1 MNLLYTL
8 ALTSVYI
15 FNLLGQYLSVGEDG
29 KPAISDKPVAM
40 DVTAATAAD
49 ETPSKNANRWN
60 FGGKDIKW
68 ILKSSAN
75 GTYTLGYQDSDAYS
89 TAFVYT
95 QNGAIV
101 TSYEEPDVTFESEHE
116 SAHWK
121 VSTEAP
127 KNQAVTLDEAQPYER
142 PTFTGSNV
150 DVTLK
155 RKLYTDE
162 WNSLCLPFSLSAAQ
176 IAELWGPGSKVAIL
190 TGDSETKLSFSICD
204 DIKAGKPCL
213 LDPESVNTTDHTYE
227 IKGIKVSTWKNNS
240 DLQYIV
246 GSTRMKGF
254 FSPTTINKGSYVI
267 GEANKVYHLVSNMEA
282 KGFRCYF
289 EDVTGRNRQLTWG
302 IDDNT
307 TGIDGTFV
315 TPQAPKVGNIYT
327 VNGQLVR
334 RNSTA
339 AGLAPGVYIMNG
351 IKLIVK

>member
-15 FNLLGQYLSVGEDG
+15 FNSQGQYLSVGKDG
-29 KPAISDKPVAM
+29 KPVLSKEPVAM
-40 DVTAATAAD
+40 DVTDAN
-49 ETPSKNANRWN
+49 ETPKTKDAGRKNFN
-60 FGGKDIKW
+60 GKDIKW

-95 QNGAIV
+95 LDGAIA
-101 TSYEEPDVTFESEHE
+101 TSYEEPDATFESKHV

-176 IAELWGPGSKVAIL
+176 IAELWGAGSKVAIL
-190 TGDSETKLSFSICD
+190 TGDSETKLSFSICEA
-204 DIKAGKPCL
+204 IEAGKPCL

-227 IKGIKVSTWKNNS
+227 IKGIKVSTWENNS

-289 EDVTGRNRQLTWG
+289 EDVSGRNRQLTWG

-307 TGIDGTFV
+307 TGIDGTFI

>member
-15 FNLLGQYLSVGEDG
+15 FNSLGQYLSVGADG

-40 DVTAATAAD
+40 DVTAAN
-49 ETPSKNANRWN
+49 ETPSKDANRWN

-68 ILKSSAN
+68 ILKSSAD
-75 GTYTLGYQDSDAYS
+75 GTYTLGYQDSNAYS

-95 QNGAIV
+95 LDGTIA
-101 TSYEEPDVTFESEHE
+101 TSYEEPAATFES
-116 SAHWK
+116 AQWT

-127 KNQAVTLDEAQPYER
+127 KQQAVTLDEAQNYVR
-142 PTFTGSNV
+142 PTFTGSYV

-162 WNSLCLPFSLSAAQ
+162 WNSLCLPFPLSAAQ
-176 IAELWGPGSKVAIL
+176 IAELWGARTKVARL

-204 DIKAGKPCL
+204 NIEAGKPCL
-213 LDPESVNTTDHTYE
+213 LNPESVNQDHTYE
-227 IKGIKVSTWKNNS
+227 IKDIKVSTWNNS

-267 GEANKVYHLVSNMEA
+267 GEANKVYHLVSDMKA

-289 EDVTGRNRQLTWG
+289 EDVSGRNRQLTWG

-315 TPQAPKVGNIYT
+315 KPEAPKVGNIYT

>member
-15 FNLLGQYLSVGEDG
+15 YNSLGQYLSVGNDG
-29 KPAISDKPVAM
+29 KPVLSKKPVAM
-40 DVTAATAAD
+40 EVTPAN
-49 ETPSKNANRWN
+49 ETPSKDANRWN

-68 ILKSSAN
+68 ILKSSAD

-95 QNGAIV
+95 QNGTLA
-101 TSYEEPDVTFESEHE
+101 TSYEEPAATFK
-116 SAHWK
+116 SAQWK
-121 VSTEAP
+121 YSTEAP
-127 KNQAVTLDEAQPYER
+127 KNQAVTLDEAQNYAP
-142 PTFTGSNV
+142 PTFTGSYV

-155 RKLYTDE
+155 RQLYTNE
-162 WNSLCLPFSLSAAQ
+162 WNTLCLPFSLSAAQ
-176 IAELWGPGSKVAIL
+176 IAEIWGVGTKVAIL
-190 TGDSETKLSFSICD
+190 TGDPETKLYFSTCD
-204 DIKAGKPCL
+204 DIVAGKPCL
-213 LDPESVNTTDHTYE
+213 LDPKNVNDDNVYE
-227 IKGIKVSTWKNNS
+227 IKGIDVSTWENNNS
-240 DLQYIV
+240 LEYV
-246 GSTRMKGF
+246 AGNTRMIGF
-254 FSPTTINKGSYVI
+254 FSPTMVKARSYVF
-267 GEANKVYHLVSNMEA
+267 GAANKMYHLVSDMEA

-289 EDVTGRNRQLTWG
+289 EDVEGVNRQLTWG

-315 TPQAPKVGNIYT
+315 TPEAPKVGNIYT

>member
-15 FNLLGQYLSVGEDG
+15 YNSLGQYLSVGADG

-40 DVTAATAAD
+40 EVSKAT
-49 ETPSKNANRWN
+49 ETPSKDANRWN

-68 ILKSSAN
+68 ILKSSAD

-95 QNGAIV
+95 QNGTLA
-101 TSYEEPDVTFESEHE
+101 TSYEEPAATFK
-116 SAHWK
+116 SAQWK
-121 VSTEAP
+121 YSTEAP
-127 KNQAVTLDEAQPYER
+127 KNQAVTLDEAQNYER
-142 PTFTGSNV
+142 PTFTGSHV

-155 RKLYTDE
+155 RKLNKNE
-162 WNSLCLPFSLSAAQ
+162 WNSLCLPFPLSAAQ
-176 IAELWGPGSKVAIL
+176 IAELWGDGTKVAKL

-204 DIKAGKPCL
+204 NIEAGKPCL
-213 LDPESVNTTDHTYE
+213 LNPERVNQEHTYE
-227 IKGIKVSTWKNNS
+227 IKDIEVSTWNNS
-240 DLQYIV
+240 DLQHIV

-254 FSPTTINKGSYVI
+254 FSPRTIMKGSYVI
-267 GEANKVYHLVSNMEA
+267 GEANKVYHLVSDMEA

-289 EDVTGRNRQLTWG
+289 EDVSDENRQLTWG

-315 TPQAPKVGNIYT
+315 APQAPKVGNIYT

>member
-15 FNLLGQYLSVGEDG
+15 FNSLGQYLSVGKDG

-40 DVTAATAAD
+40 DVTDATET
-49 ETPSKNANRWN
+49 ETPAKNANRWN

-101 TSYEEPDVTFESEHE
+101 TSYEEPAATFK
-116 SAHWK
+116 SAQWK
-121 VSTEAP
+121 VSSEAP

-142 PTFTGSNV
+142 PTFTGSYV

-155 RKLYTDE
+155 RKLYPDE
-162 WNSLCLPFSLSAAQ
+162 WNSLCLPFPLSTAQ
-176 IAELWGPGSKVAIL
+176 IEELWGKGSKVAIL

-204 DIKAGKPCL
+204 DIEAGKPCL
-213 LDPESVNTTDHTYE
+213 LEPKKVNTTDHTYE
-227 IKGIKVSTWKNNS
+227 IKDIVVSTWENNS
-240 DLQYIV
+240 DLQYV
-246 GSTRMKGF
+246 AGNTRMIGF
-254 FSPTTINKGSYVI
+254 FSPTTVKEGTYVLGESNKM
-267 GEANKVYHLVSNMEA
+267 YHLAEEMEA

-289 EDVTGRNRQLTWG
+289 EDVTGRNSQLTWG

>member
-15 FNLLGQYLSVGEDG
+15 FNSLGQYLSVGADG

-40 DVTAATAAD
+40 EISKAT
-49 ETPSKNANRWN
+49 ETPSKDAGRVN
-60 FGGKDIKW
+60 FDGKDIKW

-75 GTYTLGYQDSDAYS
+75 GTYTLGYQDSNAYS

-95 QNGAIV
+95 QNGAIA
-101 TSYEEPDVTFESEHE
+101 TSYEEPAATFES
-116 SAHWK
+116 AQWK

-127 KNQAVTLDEAQPYER
+127 KQQAVTLDEAQNYER
-142 PTFTGSNV
+142 PTFTGSHV

-155 RKLYTDE
+155 RKLNKNE
-162 WNSLCLPFSLSAAQ
+162 WNTLCLPFPLSAAQ
-176 IAELWGPGSKVAIL
+176 IAELWGASTKVAIL
-190 TGDSETKLSFSICD
+190 TGDSETKLSFSFCD
-204 DIKAGKPCL
+204 NIEAGKPCL
-213 LDPESVNTTDHTYE
+213 LNPERVNQEHTYE
-227 IKGIKVSTWKNNS
+227 IKDIVVSTWENNS

-254 FSPTTINKGSYVI
+254 FSPTTINEGSYVI

-289 EDVTGRNRQLTWG
+289 EDVSGKNRQLTWG

>member
-15 FNLLGQYLSVGEDG
+15 YNSLGQYLSVGADG

-40 DVTAATAAD
+40 EVSKAT
-49 ETPSKNANRWN
+49 ETPSKDANRWN

-68 ILKSSAN
+68 ILKSSAD

-95 QNGAIV
+95 QNGTLA
-101 TSYEEPDVTFESEHE
+101 TSYEEPAATFK
-116 SAHWK
+116 SAQWK
-121 VSTEAP
+121 YSTEAP
-127 KNQAVTLDEAQPYER
+127 KNQAVTLDEAQNYER
-142 PTFTGSNV
+142 PTFTGSHV

-155 RKLYTDE
+155 RKLNKNE
-162 WNSLCLPFSLSAAQ
+162 WNTLCLPFPLSAAQ
-176 IAELWGPGSKVAIL
+176 IAELWGASTKVAIL
-190 TGDSETKLSFSICD
+190 TGDSETKLSFSFCD
-204 DIKAGKPCL
+204 NIEAGKPCL
-213 LDPESVNTTDHTYE
+213 LNPERVNQEHTYE
-227 IKGIKVSTWKNNS
+227 IKDIEVSTRNNS
-240 DLQYIV
+240 DLQHIV

-254 FSPTTINKGSYVI
+254 FSPRTIIKGSYVI
-267 GEANKVYHLVSNMEA
+267 GEANKVYHLVSDMEA

-289 EDVTGRNRQLTWG
+289 EDVSDENRQLTWG

-315 TPQAPKVGNIYT
+315 APQAPKVGNIYT

>member
-15 FNLLGQYLSVGEDG
+15 FNSLGQYLSVGEDG

-40 DVTAATAAD
+40 DVTAAN
-49 ETPSKNANRWN
+49 ETPSKDANRWN

-68 ILKSSAN
+68 ILKSSAD

-95 QNGAIV
+95 QNGTLA
-101 TSYEEPDVTFESEHE
+101 TSYEEPAATFES
-116 SAHWK
+116 AQWK
-121 VSTEAP
+121 VSTEAL
-127 KNQAVTLDEAQPYER
+127 KQQTVTLDEAQNYVR
-142 PTFTGSNV
+142 PKFTGSYV

-162 WNSLCLPFSLSAAQ
+162 WNSLCLPFPLSAAQ
-176 IAELWGPGSKVAIL
+176 IAELWGDGSKVAIL

-204 DIKAGKPCL
+204 NIEAGKPCL
-213 LDPESVNTTDHTYE
+213 LDPKNVNTTDHTYE
-227 IKGIKVSTWKNNS
+227 IKGIDVSTWENNS

-254 FSPTTINKGSYVI
+254 FSPTTIKIGSYVI
-267 GEANKVYHLVSNMEA
+267 GEANKVYHLVSDMEA

-289 EDVTGRNRQLTWG
+289 EDVSGKNRQLTWG
-302 IDDNT
+302 IDNNT

-315 TPQAPKVGNIYT
+315 KPEAPKVGNIYT

>member
-15 FNLLGQYLSVGEDG
+15 FNSLGQYLSVGEDG

-40 DVTAATAAD
+40 DVTAAN
-49 ETPSKNANRWN
+49 ETPSKDANRWN

-68 ILKSSAN
+68 ILKSSAD

-89 TAFVYT
+89 TAFIYT
-95 QNGAIV
+95 QNGTLA
-101 TSYEEPDVTFESEHE
+101 TSYEEPAATFK
-116 SAHWK
+116 SAQWK
-121 VSTEAP
+121 YSTEAP
-127 KNQAVTLDEAQPYER
+127 KNQAVTLDEAQNYKR
-142 PTFTGSNV
+142 PTFTGSHV

-155 RKLYTDE
+155 RKLNKNE
-162 WNSLCLPFSLSAAQ
+162 WNTLCLPFPLSAAQ
-176 IAELWGPGSKVAIL
+176 IAELWGASTKVAIL
-190 TGDSETKLSFSICD
+190 TGDSETKLSFSFCD
-204 DIKAGKPCL
+204 NIEAGKPCL
-213 LDPESVNTTDHTYE
+213 LNPERVNQEHTYE
-227 IKGIKVSTWKNNS
+227 IKDIEVSTWNNS
-240 DLQYIV
+240 DLQHIV

-254 FSPTTINKGSYVI
+254 FSPRTIMKGSYVI
-267 GEANKVYHLVSNMEA
+267 GEANKVYHLVSDMEA

-289 EDVTGRNRQLTWG
+289 EDVSDENRQLTWG

-315 TPQAPKVGNIYT
+315 APQAPKVGNIYT

>member
-15 FNLLGQYLSVGEDG
+15 YNSLGQYLSVGADG

-40 DVTAATAAD
+40 EVSKAT
-49 ETPSKNANRWN
+49 ETPSKDANRWN

-68 ILKSSAN
+68 ILKSSAD

-95 QNGAIV
+95 QNGTLA
-101 TSYEEPDVTFESEHE
+101 TSYEEPAATFES
-116 SAHWK
+116 AQWK

-127 KNQAVTLDEAQPYER
+127 KNQAVTLDEAQNYVR
-142 PTFTGSNV
+142 PTFTGSYV

-162 WNSLCLPFSLSAAQ
+162 WNSLCLPFPLSAAQ
-176 IAELWGPGSKVAIL
+176 IAELWGAGTKVAIL

-204 DIKAGKPCL
+204 NIEAGKPCL
-213 LDPESVNTTDHTYE
+213 LDPKNVNTTDHTYE
-227 IKGIKVSTWKNNS
+227 IKGIDVSTWEDNS
-240 DLQYIV
+240 NLQYIV

-254 FSPTTINKGSYVI
+254 FSPTKINKGSYVI
-267 GEANKVYHLVSNMEA
+267 GEANKVYHLVSDMEA

-289 EDVTGRNRQLTWG
+289 EDVSGRNRQLTWG

-315 TPQAPKVGNIYT
+315 KPEAPKVGNIYT

>member
-15 FNLLGQYLSVGEDG
+15 YNSLGQYLSVGADG

-40 DVTAATAAD
+40 EVSKAT
-49 ETPSKNANRWN
+49 ETPSKDANRWN

-68 ILKSSAN
+68 ILKSSAD

-95 QNGAIV
+95 QNGTLA
-101 TSYEEPDVTFESEHE
+101 TSYEEPAATFES
-116 SAHWK
+116 AQWK

-127 KNQAVTLDEAQPYER
+127 KNQAVTLDEAQNYVR
-142 PTFTGSNV
+142 PTFTGSYV

-162 WNSLCLPFSLSAAQ
+162 WNSLCLPFPLSAAQ
-176 IAELWGPGSKVAIL
+176 IAELWGAGTKVAIL

-204 DIKAGKPCL
+204 NIEAGKPCL
-213 LDPESVNTTDHTYE
+213 LDPKNVNTTDHTYE
-227 IKGIKVSTWKNNS
+227 IKGIDVSTWEDNS

-254 FSPTTINKGSYVI
+254 FSPTTIKIGSYVI
-267 GEANKVYHLVSNMEA
+267 GEANKVYHLVSDMEA

-289 EDVTGRNRQLTWG
+289 EDVSGKNRQLTWG

-315 TPQAPKVGNIYT
+315 KPEAPKVGNIYT

>member
-15 FNLLGQYLSVGEDG
+15 FNSLGQYLSVGEDG

-40 DVTAATAAD
+40 DVTAAN
-49 ETPSKNANRWN
+49 ETPSKDANRWN

-68 ILKSSAN
+68 ILKSSAD

-95 QNGAIV
+95 QNGTLA
-101 TSYEEPDVTFESEHE
+101 TSYEEPAATFK
-116 SAHWK
+116 SAQWK
-121 VSTEAP
+121 VSTEAL
-127 KNQAVTLDEAQPYER
+127 KQQTVTLDEAQNYVR
-142 PTFTGSNV
+142 PKFTGSYV

-162 WNSLCLPFSLSAAQ
+162 WNSLCLPFPLSAAQ
-176 IAELWGPGSKVAIL
+176 IAELWGDGSKVAIL

-204 DIKAGKPCL
+204 NIEAGKPCL
-213 LDPESVNTTDHTYE
+213 LDPKNVNTTDHTYE
-227 IKGIKVSTWKNNS
+227 IKGIDVSTWENNS

-246 GSTRMKGF
+246 GNTRMKGF
-254 FSPTTINKGSYVI
+254 FSPTTIKIGSYVI
-267 GEANKVYHLVSNMEA
+267 GEANKVYHLVSDMEA

-289 EDVTGRNRQLTWG
+289 EDVSGKNRQLTWG
-302 IDDNT
+302 IDNNT

-315 TPQAPKVGNIYT
+315 APQAAKVGNIYN

>member
-15 FNLLGQYLSVGEDG
+15 FNSLGQYLSVGEDG

-40 DVTAATAAD
+40 DVTAAN
-49 ETPSKNANRWN
+49 ETPSKDANRWN

-68 ILKSSAN
+68 ILKSSAD

-95 QNGAIV
+95 QNGTLA
-101 TSYEEPDVTFESEHE
+101 TSYEEPAATFES
-116 SAHWK
+116 AQWK
-121 VSTEAP
+121 VSTEAL
-127 KNQAVTLDEAQPYER
+127 KQQTVTLDEAQNYVR
-142 PTFTGSNV
+142 PKFTGSYV

-162 WNSLCLPFSLSAAQ
+162 WNSLCLPFPLSAAQ
-176 IAELWGPGSKVAIL
+176 IAELWGDGSKVAIL

-204 DIKAGKPCL
+204 NIEAGKPCL
-213 LDPESVNTTDHTYE
+213 LDPKNVNTTDHTYE
-227 IKGIKVSTWKNNS
+227 IKGIDVSTWENNS

-254 FSPTTINKGSYVI
+254 FSPTTIKIGSYVI
-267 GEANKVYHLVSNMEA
+267 GEANKVYHLVSDMEA

-289 EDVTGRNRQLTWG
+289 EDVSGKNRQLTWG
-302 IDDNT
+302 IDNNT

-315 TPQAPKVGNIYT
+315 APQAPKVGNIYT